1 VSQNNLFLTKVNGI
15 LTFDVFFQSSFSLL
29 LYTRTFFTTPF
40 AEKMHSLFSISRQS
54 ENPFPAFFTH
64 YNFSPFLN
72 ECQLFMSKDFETSL
86 LTLLGVSLV
95 L

>member
-1 VSQNNLFLTKVNGI
+1 LTKVIGI
-15 LTFDVFFQSSFSLL
+15 LTFDVLYLSSFSLL
-29 LYTRTFFTTPF
+29 LCARTFFATPF
-40 AEKMHSLFSISRQS
+40 AEKMHSLFSISRQP
-54 ENPFPAFFTH
+54 EKPFSAFFLR

-72 ECQLFMSKDFETSL
+72 KWQLFMSKDFETSL